1 MTIAL
6 TKEEVKKL
14 DEIEEKWVYYDEKGR
29 HLKPDTP
36 RKLRDLDERIT
47 ELYSMF
53 DQ

>member
-29 HLKPDTP
+29 HLKTNIP
-36 RKLRDLDERIT
+36 RDLKELDERVAK
-47 ELYSMF
+47 LYSMF
-53 DQ
+53 D